1 MILLFGPNGY
11 IGSEFKKQLS
21 ERKIQFISWQGARK
35 TSFDQLQT
43 LFKFNKINYVINAAG
58 YTGSPNIDA
67 CELNKSE
74 TFYGNVLWPQMLVHF
89 CQINNITLG
98 HVSSG
103 CVYNGKKSDG
113 SGFSEEDEPNFSFR
127 QNNCSFYSGTKAVA
141 ENIISKWEKNS
152 IWRLRI
158 PFEEISNNRN
168 YLSKILNYN
177 KLLNAEN
184 SISNKQEFVSACIQI
199 ILRKTPFGIYNVT
212 NVGYITTEQI
222 VKKMKKTIAKNID
235 FQFIDEESFY
245 STLAKTPRS
254 NCILDN
260 SKLLSMGI
268 KMSEVNQSV
277 DYCLNNWRY

>member
-113 SGFSEEDEPNFSFR
+113 SGFSEGDEPNFSFR
-127 QNNCSFYSGTKAVA
+127 QNNCSFYAGTKALA
-141 ENIISKWEKNS
+141 ETAISSYKNNY
-152 IWRLRI
+152 IWRLMI
-158 PFEEISNNRN
+158 PFEKKDNSKN
-168 YLSKILNYN
+168 YISKILAYS
-177 KLLNAEN
+177 KVLQTEN
-184 SISNKQEFVSACIQI
+184 SISNKEEFVSACIECI
-199 ILRKTPFGIYNVT
+199 IKNVPFGTYNVVNT
-212 NVGYITTEQI
+212 GSITTEAL
-222 VKKMKKTIAKNID
+222 VNKLKNTIAKNKD
-235 FQFIDEESFY
+235 FNLISEKELY
-245 STLAKTPRS
+245 KNYVNTPRS
-254 NCILDN
+254 NCVMDN
-260 SKLLSMGI
+260 SKLLNTGI
-268 KMSEVNQSV
+268 KMKSIEESL
-277 DYCLNNWRY
+277 DYCLNNWTI